1 MVVWLVAVLARLVV
15 VAMLA
20 GCVGAQQTDEFA
32 LLDGLW
38 TGTLESRV
46 GAFERRKKKK
56 KKKEKK

>member
-1 MVVWLVAVLARLVV
+1 VLARLVV

-20 GCVGAQQTDEFA
+20 GCVGAQQADEFA